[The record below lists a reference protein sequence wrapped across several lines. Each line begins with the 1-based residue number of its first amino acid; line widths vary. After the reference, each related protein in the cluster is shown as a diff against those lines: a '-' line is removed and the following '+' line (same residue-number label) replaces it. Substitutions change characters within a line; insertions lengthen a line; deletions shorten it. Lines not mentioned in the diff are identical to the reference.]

1 MTLLVDE
8 ELALSNDERLKE
20 TLPDLE
26 QLKPRRRTSRRC
38 RKSILVS
45 GTSAAVSMVTFLAFV
60 GVFVYARNV
69 FKTPLEEYWKL
80 TDITP
85 PAYSR
90 NESFHGN
97 FPVAYMVLDTDSLT
111 DGHEIL
117 RWKNFKN
124 QTYTRGGF
132 VYSEGFFIIPK
143 SGFYDLH
150 STLSIETQL
159 KTGMGDVT
167 IYSCIVTSSG
177 ITLGCNRMRQKK
189 GWAGHSEVLVLSRWL
204 EKGERIG
211 VTLAP
216 KSTKSLIH
224 GNPTENAFVIRLIR

>member
-8 ELALSNDERLKE
+8 ELALSTDEISKE
-20 TLPDLE
+20 TVPE
-26 QLKPRRRTSRRC
+26 QLKTKRRRC
-38 RKSILVS
+38 RKSIIVS
-45 GTSAAVSMVTFLAFV
+45 IMSAAVSMVTFLAFV
-60 GVFVYARNV
+60 GVLVYVRNV
-69 FKTPLEEYWKL
+69 FKTSLEDHWKL
-80 TDITP
+80 PHNT

-97 FPVAYMVLDTDSLT
+97 FPVAYMVLDTTSLS
-111 DGHEIL
+111 DGHEFL
-117 RWKNFKN
+117 RWKNYKN
-124 QTYTRGGF
+124 QTYTKGGLT
-132 VYSEGFFIIPK
+132 YSSGFFIIPK

-150 STLSIETQL
+150 STLSIETHL
-159 KTGMGDVT
+159 KAGMGDVM

-189 GWAGHSEVLVLSRWL
+189 GWAGHSEILVLSRWL

-224 GNPTENAFVIRLIR
+224 GNPTENTFVIRQIR